1 MFNYHHFDLNLM
13 SISDKDVNDQKVQE
27 KINELRTKY
36 PLFTAILER
45 IPSMDLREVVSVMLL
60 VDGVR
65 WLLKIR
71 AMRLTLIE
79 EDKVSDQMVEE
90 KINELRTKYAMFAA
104 ILERIHNMDLKETT
118 IAMFAIDGMES
129 LLKVRALLILGS

>member
-1 MFNYHHFDLNLM
+1 M
-13 SISDKDVNDQKVQE
+13 SFSDIDVSNQKVQE

-36 PLFTAILER
+36 PIADAILER
-45 IPSMDLREVVSVMLL
+45 TPSLHLREVGSVLLL

-65 WLLKIR
+65 CLLKVR
-71 AMRLTLIE
+71 AMRLSLTK
-79 EDKVSDQMVEE
+79 EDNVSDQMVEE
-90 KINELRTKYAMFAA
+90 KINELRTNYALFAT

-129 LLKVRALLILGS
+129 LLKISELLILGSCLFLLT